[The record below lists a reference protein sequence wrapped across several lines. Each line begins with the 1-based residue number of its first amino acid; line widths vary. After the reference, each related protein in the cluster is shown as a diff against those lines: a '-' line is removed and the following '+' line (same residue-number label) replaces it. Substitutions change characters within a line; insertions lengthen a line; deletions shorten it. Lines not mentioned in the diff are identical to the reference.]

1 MNSKI
6 ILLSILAVII
16 SFFGGFYIANYLNGG
31 ELLKL
36 RAENEQLKK
45 NVSGNSQTRTD
56 DTLTDDEI
64 RQRITEA
71 DQNPGK
77 IDFQKNL
84 GLALLNYAIMKQNPE
99 LISESS
105 RLLQR
110 AYDADP
116 KDFDVTV
123 ALGTAFY
130 DLASMKNQNDGFI
143 KARELYAQ
151 ALEQKPAD
159 ATVRA
164 DYGSTYVFANPPD
177 FAKAGTELQKALQTD
192 PKNQR
197 ALLLMTQTLIKQ
209 NKPSE
214 AEKYLARL
222 REINPQTPTMAQLTT
237 QMAQENTG
245 QK

>member
-6 ILLSILAVII
+6 IWLSILAVII
-16 SFFGGFYIANYLNGG
+16 SFFGGFYLANHLNGG

-36 RAENEQLKK
+36 RAELEQLKK
-45 NVSGNSQTRTD
+45 NPTGLSQNRSD
-56 DTLTDDEI
+56 DTLTDEEI
-64 RQRITEA
+64 RQRIAEA

-77 IDFQKNL
+77 IDFQRNL
-84 GLALLNYAIMKQNPE
+84 GLALLNYAIMKQNPD

-110 AYDADP
+110 AYDANP

-130 DLASMKNQNDGFI
+130 DIASMKNQNDGFI
-143 KARELYAQ
+143 KARELYGK
-151 ALEQKPAD
+151 ALELKPDD

-177 FAKAGTELQKALQTD
+177 FGKANAELQKALQKD

-197 ALLLMTQTLIKQ
+197 ALLLMTQSLIKQ
-209 NKPSE
+209 NNPTE

-237 QMAQENTG
+237 QMAQE
-245 QK
+245 QKQ